1 MLQTDY
7 PLSNDQIQAYA
18 RDGHILLRSVAS
30 REEIDAVR
38 PLLQDVVRK
47 AAEAKAA
54 SGKTGG
60 YAPFFTQV
68 TNVWR
73 QDERLQNVVFARR
86 FAKIA
91 AELMGA
97 SGVRLYHDQALF
109 KPPDGK
115 ATPWH
120 QDQFYWPLDTRSTI
134 TMWMPLLDTPEEMG
148 TMVFASG
155 SHRSGP
161 LTSLPISEDA
171 DRAYEQLM
179 RRHRFSLRSYSLDA
193 GDATFHAGWT
203 VHSTHPNRT
212 ETTREVLTII
222 YYPDGTHLLEPDS
235 EFRKVDMQAF
245 HPGQRPGELAASPLN
260 PLLYP

>member
-7 PLSNDQIQAYA
+7 PLSDGQIQAYA
-18 RDGHILLRSVAS
+18 RDGHILLRNVAS
-30 REEIDAVR
+30 REEIDSFR
-38 PLLQDVVRK
+38 PLLQDIVRK
-47 AAEAKAA
+47 PAEAKAA

-91 AELMGA
+91 AGLMGV

-109 KPPDGK
+109 KPPDGR

-134 TMWMPLLDTPEEMG
+134 
-148 TMVFASG
+148 
-155 SHRSGP
+155 
-161 LTSLPISEDA
+161 
-171 DRAYEQLM
+171 
-179 RRHRFSLRSYSLDA
+179 
-193 GDATFHAGWT
+193 
-203 VHSTHPNRT
+203 
-212 ETTREVLTII
+212 
-222 YYPDGTHLLEPDS
+222 
-235 EFRKVDMQAF
+235 
-245 HPGQRPGELAASPLN
+245 
-260 PLLYP
+260 